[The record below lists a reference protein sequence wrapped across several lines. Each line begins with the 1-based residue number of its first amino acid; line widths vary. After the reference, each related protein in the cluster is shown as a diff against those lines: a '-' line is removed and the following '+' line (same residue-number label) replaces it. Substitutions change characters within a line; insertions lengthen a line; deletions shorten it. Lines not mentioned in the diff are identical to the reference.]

1 MNFFPKLLAIMIT
14 LFLLMICG
22 YICRKKKII
31 DTSASKALSRLI
43 ITIGQPMLIIN
54 ALANA
59 TFDARHIQIAWQV
72 LCISLAMHT
81 LMALM
86 AFLICKLLKKN
97 PDQNKI
103 FEFSLVFANAGF
115 IGFPILDSIFGGI
128 EPGLGSFMGAFY
140 VIAFHLFIW
149 TWGIMILARG
159 REDIKLTP
167 KKIFVNYGTVP
178 CAVGLL
184 IFIGK
189 GVLQSNGIAD
199 LAFMQSM
206 QPFFSA
212 CGSFFSYL
220 GSLCTPISVLVTGAL
235 LATIPFSKMFTNGK
249 LYLHSAIKLFAFPAI
264 ICLLA
269 KLVFGLILTA
279 NPAALSPQTVE
290 IYILLATAMAGV
302 PSAATITMLAEL
314 YDIEPAYASQ
324 SVGMTSIIST
334 ASLPLVM
341 LFAQWVVGW

>member
-1 MNFFPKLLAIMIT
+1 MNFFAPLLTIILT

-22 YICRKKKII
+22 YICRKKGII

-43 ITIGQPMLIIN
+43 ISVGQPMMIIS

-59 TFDARHIQIAWQV
+59 EYNAQNVTTAWQV
-72 LCISLAMHT
+72 VVISTVMHL

-115 IGFPILDSIFGGI
+115 IGFPILDSIFGVGV
-128 EPGLGSFMGAFY
+128 GSFMGAFY
-140 VIAFHLFIW
+140 VISFHLFIW

-159 REDIKLTP
+159 RDDIKLTP
-167 KKIFVNYGTVP
+167 KKIFLNYGTVP
-178 CAVGLL
+178 CAIGLV
-184 IFIGK
+184 IFLCK
-189 GVLQSNGIAD
+189 GFISVPAD
-199 LAFMQSM
+199 SALM
-206 QPFFSA
+206 PILNA
-212 CGSFFSYL
+212 CGSFLSYL
-220 GSLCTPISVLVTGAL
+220 GNLCTPISVLVTGAL
-235 LATIPFSKMFTNGK
+235 LGTIALPKMFKSGK
-249 LYLHSAIKLFAFPAI
+249 LYLHSAIKLIGFPVV

-269 KLVFGLILTA
+269 KLTFSAIL
-279 NPAALSPQTVE
+279 AAFPGALDAHTVE
-290 IYILLATAMAGV
+290 VYILLATAMSGV

-314 YDIEPAYASQ
+314 YDIDPGYASQ
-324 SVGMTSIIST
+324 SVGMTSILST

-341 LFAQWVVGW
+341 LFAQWVAGI

>member
-22 YICRKKKII
+22 YICRKKGII

-43 ITIGQPMLIIN
+43 ITVGQPMLIIS
-54 ALANA
+54 ALTNA
-59 TFDARHIQIAWQV
+59 TFDERHIRIAWQV
-72 LCISLAMHT
+72 VLISFCMHA

-86 AFLICKLLKKN
+86 AFLFCKLLKKN

-115 IGFPILDSIFGGI
+115 IGFPILDSIFGGV
-128 EPGLGSFMGAFY
+128 EKGLGSFMGAFY
-140 VIAFHLFIW
+140 VIAFHLFLW

-159 REDIKLTP
+159 RDDIKLTP
-167 KKIFVNYGTVP
+167 KKILVNYGTVP

-189 GVLQSNGIAD
+189 GMVLSNDSLAAIAD
-199 LAFMQSM
+199 TVMPAIE
-206 QPFFSA
+206 A
-212 CGSFFSYL
+212 TGSFFSYL

-235 LATIPFSKMFTNGK
+235 LATIPFSQMFSNVK
-249 LYLHSAIKLFAFPAI
+249 LYLHSAIKLFAFPVI

-269 KLVFGLILTA
+269 KLVLGLISAA
-279 NPAALSPQTVE
+279 NPALLSPDTVQ
-290 IYILLATAMAGV
+290 IYVLLATAMAGV

-324 SVGMTSIIST
+324 SVGMTSIIAT
-334 ASLPLVM
+334 ASLPVVM
-341 LFAQWVVGW
+341 LFAQSVVNF